1 MYKPLHW
8 WGDICFGP
16 TLDGQATF
24 RLSQWLPGS
33 PDIDDAGRQAIL
45 WYLRAYGPATI
56 DNLRYF
62 FAAGLSVPG
71 RRLTGWLTDLDDA
84 ITSVDVDGIDAY
96 AATADLNELA
106 ATQPSSD
113 IRLIPGYDPWVLGPG
128 TADAWVVPRVRR
140 ADATRGANLILRG
153 GGVIGTW
160 KFARGEIHTNIYPD
174 ADPVSTADLNNST
187 ARTLALLTA

>member
-1 MYKPLHW
+1 VAIRRIPSDRGALAHAVDR
-8 WGDICFGP
+8 GDVI
-16 TLDGQATF
+16 
-24 RLSQWLPGS
+24 
-33 PDIDDAGRQAIL
+33 
-45 WYLRAYGPATI
+45 RA
-56 DNLRYF
+56 YF

-84 ITSVDVDGIDAY
+84 ITSVDVDGLDAY

-160 KFARGEIHTNIYPD
+160 KFARGEIHTNLYPD